1 MKLVVD
7 PSVLVAALI
16 DCGPEGQWAEAL
28 ISEAELCGPASLPI
42 EVANML
48 CRAERAGDIDATAAT
63 LAHHALCALP
73 LTLFDYE
80 PLADRVWA
88 LRQDLCADQACYV
101 ALAEALDC
109 EMATLD
115 TRLTQASDPLCRFQ
129 IPNEK

>member
-1 MKLVVD
+1 VPIK
-7 PSVLVAALI
+7 
-16 DCGPEGQWAEAL
+16 
-28 ISEAELCGPASLPI
+28 PATSHWP
-42 EVANML
+42 
-48 CRAERAGDIDATAAT
+48 RRS
-63 LAHHALCALP
+63 
-73 LTLFDYE
+73 LFDYE